1 MKKTN
6 WKNLFLVGMIITGIT
21 VTTKT
26 FAADNNG
33 SIAGN
38 RYLNSSEYKDM
49 KVSMAKI
56 KNDQEKIAELKDLL
70 KADKKK
76 DDVIQIHKTRKAL
89 RKAKADLKHHKCYL
103 RIDKRNL
110 QADQWTAIREA
121 NKEKR
126 QAKLEL
132 WKAKRQLKKDLRKD
146 DSAAIQ
152 RDTKKVEKLEAKKNL
167 QVSESEALKDDVYEF
182 FVYLDNEI
190 NGVV

>member
-21 VTTKT
+21 VTTQT

-56 KNDQEKIAELKDLL
+56 KNDKEKIAELKDLL

-76 DDVIQIHKTRKAL
+76 DDVIQIHKTCKAL
-89 RKAKADLKHHKCYL
+89 RKAKADLKHHKRYL
-103 RIDKRNL
+103 RIDKCNL

-152 RDTKKVEKLEAKKNL
+152 RDTNKVEKLEAKKN
-167 QVSESEALKDDVYEF
+167 QEVAESQALKDDVYEF
-182 FVYLDNEI
+182 FVYLDEEI

>member
-21 VTTKT
+21 ATTQT
-26 FAADNNG
+26 LAAENDG

-38 RYLNSSEYKDM
+38 RYLNRKEYKDM

-56 KNDQEKIAELKDLL
+56 KSDKEKIADLKTQL
-70 KADKKK
+70 KSDKKG
-76 DDVIQIHKTRKAL
+76 DDAIQIHMTRKAL
-89 RKAKADLKHHKCYL
+89 RKAKADLKHHKRYL
-103 RIDKRNL
+103 RIDKRDL

-152 RDTKKVEKLEAKKNL
+152 RDTKKVEKLEAKKN
-167 QVSESEALKDDVYEF
+167 QEVAESEALKDDVYEF
-182 FVYLDNEI
+182 FVYLDDEI